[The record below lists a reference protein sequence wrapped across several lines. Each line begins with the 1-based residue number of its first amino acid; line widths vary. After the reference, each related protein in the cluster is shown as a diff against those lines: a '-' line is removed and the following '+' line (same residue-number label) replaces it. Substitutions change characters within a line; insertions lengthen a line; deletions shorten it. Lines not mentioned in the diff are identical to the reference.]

1 MKGAAP
7 VGLNMSQQLMLELQL
22 INRTLHT
29 IHLTLKEVLYQ
40 IDLDWLEKEKKKSL
54 LELLEEEE
62 SEKELE
68 EEEGEKPV
76 EEKKKWWRKIQR
88 R

>member
-40 IDLDWLEKEKKKSL
+40 IDLDWLEKEKSL